1 MRSAKRPVTISML
14 SSAKRALIM
23 KVLPVFHKTALIG
36 FWALF
41 SFSQTDA
48 LSQSEPNATAELPP
62 LVVTA
67 RGGFAE
73 LWSSSPWS
81 TKRIE
86 VNDLRR
92 RARSMPEA
100 LVGLPS
106 VLVQKTALGQSS
118 PYLRGL
124 TGYHNVLL
132 VDGIRLNH
140 SAMRSGPN
148 QYWSTVELLGA
159 DRIEVVRGPNGII
172 YGADAIG
179 GVVNVLTDDP
189 GFTLQGIRKS
199 ADLFGRLSSA
209 ESSWTGQ
216 IGSQVS
222 SPEWFAELSHT
233 ERSFGNLEGGRT
245 VGDQIATGYDSR
257 GTNLRV
263 ARKLEEDSRLVIG
276 FQRVFMDDVPRTH
289 KTIHALDWKGLSK
302 GSELWRKLD
311 QERRLYYARLGWEN
325 AGGVADA
332 GSVTLSLHQHEQ
344 ERNRMKTGGGEIQ
357 SFDLVDVGFTA
368 RFEADD
374 PWGGR
379 LAYGA
384 ETHRESLSSGA
395 YELTTA
401 QVFSQSLTQGPLAA
415 NADYDRFAFYL
426 SDRFETESG
435 WKLEPGIRY
444 SHVDAGVNEWYKS
457 TANGTLAEDPFDK
470 DFDEFVGSVRISRQV
485 HENQFLYAGISQGFR
500 PPSLYDLTSTDETS
514 VKETPNV
521 KLEPENFLQ
530 AEIGIRGQ
538 NGLWDWNLATYRTWI
553 KDMIVRSPKNSTGST
568 VIKSNGDG
576 FIQGLEVQIG
586 YSWNDFWKSDL
597 AFSWMDGEV
606 EQLLLDGTGSV
617 SVDGSNYRK
626 VDRAVDRLMPT
637 QMNFTTRFSPPAS
650 PWWAEGSVLAIGDA
664 DKLSLRDERDI
675 SRIPANGTP
684 GFALFGLRGGRS
696 IGEHTSLT
704 LAAENLGDV
713 DYRIHG
719 SGLNGPGRNFIFSL
733 AHSF

>member
-1 MRSAKRPVTISML
+1 MRSAKRPVTISVL
-14 SSAKRALIM
+14 SSAKRALFM
-23 KVLPVFHKTALIG
+23 KVLPVSHKTALIG

-48 LSQSEPNATAELPP
+48 LSQSESNATEELEPM
-62 LVVTA
+62 VVTA
-67 RGGFAE
+67 KGGFAE
-73 LWSSSPWS
+73 PWSSSPWS
-81 TKRIE
+81 TKRIK
-86 VNDLRR
+86 VNDLRH

-140 SAMRSGPN
+140 SAIRSGPN

-189 GFTLQGIRKS
+189 GFTLQGIGKS
-199 ADLFGRLSSA
+199 TDLFGRLSSA

-216 IGSQVS
+216 IDSQVS
-222 SPEWFAELSHT
+222 SPEWFTELSHA
-233 ERSFGNLEGGRT
+233 ERSFGNLDGGRT
-245 VGDQIATGYDSR
+245 VGEQIDTGYDSR

-263 ARKLEEDSRLVIG
+263 ARKLGEDSRLVIG

-289 KTIHALDWKGLSK
+289 KTVHALDWKGLAK
-302 GSELWRKLD
+302 GSELWRRLD

-344 ERNRMKTGGGEIQ
+344 ERNRMKTSGGEIQ
-357 SFDLVDVGFTA
+357 SFDLKDVGFTA
-368 RFEADD
+368 RFEVDD

-384 ETHRESLSSGA
+384 EIHRESLSSGA

-435 WKLEPGIRY
+435 WQLEPGIRY
-444 SHVDAGVNEWYKS
+444 SHVDVGVNEWYKS
-457 TANGTLAEDPFDK
+457 TANGTLAEDPFGK

-514 VKETPNV
+514 VKETPNI

-538 NGLWDWNLATYRTWI
+538 NGFWDWNLATYRTWI
-553 KDMIVRSPKNSTGST
+553 EDMIVRSPKNSTGST

-586 YSWNDFWKSDL
+586 YSWNDFWNSDL

-606 EQLLLDGTGSV
+606 GQLLLDGTGSV

-650 PWWAEGSVLAIGDA
+650 LWWAEGSVWAIGDA
-664 DKLSLRDERDI
+664 DELSLRDERDI
-675 SRIPANGTP
+675 SRIPTDGTP

-696 IGEHTSLT
+696 FGENTTIT

-713 DYRIHG
+713 DYRVHG